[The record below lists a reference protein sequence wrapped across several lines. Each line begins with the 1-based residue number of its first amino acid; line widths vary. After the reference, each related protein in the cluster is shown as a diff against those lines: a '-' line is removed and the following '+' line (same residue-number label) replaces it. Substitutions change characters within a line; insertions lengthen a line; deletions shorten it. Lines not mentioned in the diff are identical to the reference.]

1 MVYSFGLYYIYK
13 LLHEGPTD
21 VAKAIPGATGRR
33 PMAFADSAETATGS
47 KTPDRRINAMEPSNL
62 ALFWAGVI
70 AAAILLYVVLDGLDL
85 GVGVLFGTTKDETH
99 RARMMDTI
107 APFWDGN
114 ETWLVVIGAGLF
126 AAFPDVYA
134 VFLGAFYLPV
144 LLLLLGL
151 IFRGVAFEFRFRST
165 RMRGVWD
172 WGFFL
177 GSTVVAF
184 VQGAAVGAMIR
195 GIPIANGQYAGSP
208 FGWLHPF
215 AILTGIGLVLGYA
228 LLGAGWLVLK
238 SDGELRDWA
247 YARIRWLAAGVLVV
261 LFVAFAFTFDYSVVA
276 RSGLQARPWGLVF
289 PAIGVLALV
298 GIFIG
303 AWQKR
308 DGWPFAMTALFFV
321 AAFLSLGVMLWP
333 YMIPYSITVAQA
345 AAPEASLRFLFY
357 GGVVVLPVIAVYTIG
372 VYWVFRGKVRKG
384 YSRATGGGT

>member
-1 MVYSFGLYYIYK
+1 
-13 LLHEGPTD
+13 
-21 VAKAIPGATGRR
+21 
-33 PMAFADSAETATGS
+33 
-47 KTPDRRINAMEPSNL
+47 MEPSNL

-70 AAAILLYVVLDGLDL
+70 ACAILLYVILDGLDL
-85 GVGVLFGTTKDETH
+85 GVGVLFGTTKEEAH
-99 RARMMDTI
+99 RARMMGTI

-151 IFRGVAFEFRFRST
+151 IFRGVAFEFRFRSE

-177 GSTVVAF
+177 GSTVVTF
-184 VQGAAVGAMIR
+184 VQGAAIGAMIR

-261 LFVAFAFTFDYSVVA
+261 LFLAFAFTFDYSVLA
-276 RSGLQARPWGLVF
+276 RSNLQARPWGLVF

-298 GIFIG
+298 GIFVG
-303 AWQKR
+303 AHKKR
-308 DGWPFAMTALFFV
+308 DGCAVRDDRAPLHRG
-321 AAFLSLGVMLWP
+321 LSEPGRDVLAVHDSVFDHRRGRGGAGSLIAIPVLRRCRGPARHRRLHDRRLLGLP
-333 YMIPYSITVAQA
+333 RQGSQGLQPSARRRDLITLRGARARGANSKFTVAN
-345 AAPEASLRFLFY
+345 ER
-357 GGVVVLPVIAVYTIG
+357 
-372 VYWVFRGKVRKG
+372 
-384 YSRATGGGT
+384 